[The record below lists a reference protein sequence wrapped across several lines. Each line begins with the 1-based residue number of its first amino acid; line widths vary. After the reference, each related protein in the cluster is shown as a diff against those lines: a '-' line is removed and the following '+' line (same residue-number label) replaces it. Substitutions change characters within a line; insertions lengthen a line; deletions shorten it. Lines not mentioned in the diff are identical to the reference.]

1 MRRRFGD
8 MCVAVIACRRF
19 DQLPRLTAESASHNV
34 SDNMRYKRINDALAD
49 KSYPFVNRHS
59 VTYEN

>member
-1 MRRRFGD
+1 ME
-8 MCVAVIACRRF
+8 
-19 DQLPRLTAESASHNV
+19 RLTAESASHNV
-34 SDNMRYKRINDALAD
+34 SDNMRYKRINDALTD